1 MRSIWAG
8 PPETVVACPIG
19 HGLVGQAQRGGGEQQ
34 RRRIRIAA
42 AHQDVDDDWRR
53 MDALV
58 EGVAAG
64 GLDVSQP
71 VNSDADEN
79 PHHLP
84 VALAS
89 QVISGSNQ
97 IVSKPRRLSASS

>member
-1 MRSIWAG
+1 
-8 PPETVVACPIG
+8 
-19 HGLVGQAQRGGGEQQ
+19 
-34 RRRIRIAA
+34 
-42 AHQDVDDDWRR
+42 

-79 PHHLP
+79 LHHLP

-97 IVSKPRRLSASS
+97 IVSKPRRLSASF